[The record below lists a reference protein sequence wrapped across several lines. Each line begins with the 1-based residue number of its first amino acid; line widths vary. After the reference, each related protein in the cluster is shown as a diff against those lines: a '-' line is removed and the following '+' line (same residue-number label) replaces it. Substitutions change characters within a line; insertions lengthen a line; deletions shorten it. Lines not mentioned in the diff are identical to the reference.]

1 MDANRTSPWPAAISV
16 AALVL
21 ALAALLVAINR
32 GSGMMGGSGY
42 RGHNGPGMMG
52 GDRDDYGPA
61 MKGRGGPCLSPGQ
74 QRSTAS
80 SCSSRLIRK

>member
-1 MDANRTSPWPAAISV
+1 MDANRTSPWLAAIAV

-21 ALAALLVAINR
+21 ALAALLIAINR
-32 GSGMMGGSGY
+32 GGMMGGSGY
-42 RGHNGPGMMG
+42 RGHHGPGMMG